1 MPEAFAKLSAVKPI
15 RLNLTGDPGWPS
27 DAVDGDRTSP
37 LLQEYFSAVSICRL
51 SAFLPLVSSFSF
63 AAPTKHRKASW
74 FALRAPPSG
83 PPARRVFPPY
93 AGRLRTHRDLC
104 E

>member
-1 MPEAFAKLSAVKPI
+1 MLWLFDLQIKTFAKLSAVKPI

-37 LLQEYFSAVSICRL
+37 LLQEYFSAASIGRL

-63 AAPTKHRKASW
+63 AAPTEHGNASW
-74 FALRAPPSG
+74 FARRAPTSDH
-83 PPARRVFPPY
+83 PA
-93 AGRLRTHRDLC
+93 
-104 E
+104 